1 MSKLT
6 RWVLAHLHRVF
17 LGCVVILIV
26 GIPIDG
32 SDWAAEARAA
42 TDTPISVRDVQ
53 QRLAELKFLPPSE
66 VDGKLGPA
74 DQGCDHGVPTM
85 EWLDP

>member
-53 QRLAELKFLPPSE
+53 QRLAELKFLPT
-66 VDGKLGPA
+66 VRGRRQAWTRGPRMRSRRSNNGMA
-74 DQGCDHGVPTM
+74 
-85 EWLDP
+85 